1 MLKQNESRTNYT
13 LSATTSSSLY
23 TSMVDFCKSESLFKN
38 WPRKGR
44 TKASCKRDLRDAY
57 KRERRRG
64 WKKMVDE
71 ECRIEIL
78 SRFARFDSK
87 QSLYIPNQ
95 WIREILGNDWKK
107 FTRENIRWN
116 SLNSSCSKNKR
127 SYCTNNNIYNRSK
140 GSLQELRV
148 SYNNLLGKLR
158 LQFLQFLFKF
168 IL

>member
-1 MLKQNESRTNYT
+1 MNLVPIIPFPRQHLHLFTRAWQIFASRRAYLKTDPERVVQRRVVSETFAML
-13 LSATTSSSLY
+13 
-23 TSMVDFCKSESLFKN
+23 V
-38 WPRKGR
+38 
-44 TKASCKRDLRDAY
+44 
-57 KRERRRG
+57 ERRRG